1 MICPWCGRW
10 IHQWVQHICAPVPDI
25 QSTRIGCIC
34 PPGAN
39 KECERRDCPRK
50 AVNISTMGML

>member
-1 MICPWCGRW
+1 MQQYTISYPFTP
-10 IHQWVQHICAPVPDI
+10 I
-25 QSTRIGCIC
+25 TIGCIC

-50 AVNISTMGML
+50 ALPG